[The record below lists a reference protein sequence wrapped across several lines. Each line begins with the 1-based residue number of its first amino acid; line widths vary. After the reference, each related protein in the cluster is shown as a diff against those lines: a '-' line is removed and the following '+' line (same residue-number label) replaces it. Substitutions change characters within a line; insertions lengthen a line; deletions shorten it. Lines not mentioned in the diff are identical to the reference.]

1 MEERLGRKKF
11 RLYAFD
17 IESHNDSESISKMES
32 SMWLGCLIDDTS
44 SEYDLNNYFF
54 SMHEVVE
61 RLRQLTTLKRKNK
74 SEKKPCNNICI
85 YIYNLSFEWSF
96 LLPVL
101 IKDYNIKFKS
111 KIEKDDEFVFN
122 SISTKSCSSVWEVNL
137 KLDKHG
143 GLIKLRDLAKMY
155 GGGLSKVAK
164 AFKLPTQKG
173 EIDYRLNRLDHN
185 QKYKIY
191 IPTEEERSY
200 IFKDCRIIIDIL
212 LIMQKKCDK
221 LFFKSISMA
230 SYSTA
235 TAIKEGWPRKTK
247 PYLEFRRMYPELEE
261 EETNFLREGVEGGI
275 CYASKRW
282 QFVNIN
288 QKIGHIDAHQM
299 HPTQM
304 YTKLYPYGV
313 GIYHTGKPHYK
324 VNTINCIRIKISYD
338 DVKLHSIIKLIGL
351 DFVEDKEITIWDFEL
366 PTMYKCY
373 VNLRVEY
380 IDYYEYNAKPLKW
393 RNYYKHNYLKR
404 LKAKQEGDAFN
415 TLYYKL
421 LNNSS
426 YGKLLEKPHNYIFE
440 NCLIDDV
447 INSTITEKEGEEI
460 EVNAKYTYLPAG
472 SCIPAY
478 SRVQLIETA
487 LLFGWEN
494 VIYFDTDSIFFILN
508 EKTQA
513 VWNSDLI
520 NKDDF
525 LGGWG
530 WEETST
536 QAQFTAPKRYKLLK
550 DNGETIVR
558 MAGVNFKNMVEFSEL
573 NITDSSWKVNRAFRC
588 KGGTLID
595 FQDKKLS
602 VQKKYQDIYL
612 NNKELTI

>member
-17 IESHNDSESISKMES
+17 IESHNDPESISKMES

-54 SMHEVVE
+54 SMHEVIE

-122 SISTKSCSSVWEVNL
+122 SITTKSCSSVWEVNL
-137 KLDKHG
+137 KLDKKG
-143 GLIKLRDLAKMY
+143 GLIKFRDLAKMY

-173 EIDYRLNRLDHN
+173 EIDYRLNRLAHN

-212 LIMQKKCDK
+212 LIMQKKGDK

-230 SYSTA
+230 SYSIA

-247 PYLEFRRMYPELEE
+247 PYLEFRKMYPELEE
-261 EETNFLREGVEGGI
+261 EENNFLREGVEGGI

-304 YTKLYPYGV
+304 YYKLFPYGV
-313 GIYHTGKPHYK
+313 GIYHKGKPRYK
-324 VNTINCIRIKISYD
+324 VNTINCIHIKISYD

-366 PTMYKCY
+366 PTMFKCY

-393 RNYYKHNYLKR
+393 RNYYKNNYLKR

-415 TLYYKL
+415 VLYYKL

-426 YGKLLEKPHNYIFE
+426 YGKLLEKAHNYIFE

-508 EKTQA
+508 EKTKA
-513 VWNSDLI
+513 VWESDLI

-536 QAQFTAPKRYKLLK
+536 KAQFTAPKRYKLLK
-550 DNGETIVR
+550 DNGETIVK
-558 MAGVNFKNMVEFSEL
+558 MAGVNFKNKVEFSEL